1 MSSIYVP
8 LRPESKQMLEKLK
21 ERSEGLC
28 ELCSKTEATT
38 AYVVSPKNADSIE
51 NQVALCND
59 CLQNI
64 DADDQGFYW
73 RVVEGSI
80 WNPEPSVQALS
91 YRILQKYKDE
101 DWASNVLSMVDVD
114 EDVAQWALS
123 GLAVAEVHKDAFGNV
138 LDNGDTVVLTQALDV
153 KGTNFSAPKG
163 TVVKRIRLVHDN
175 HEQIEGKIN
184 EQMIVILTK
193 YVKKNN

>member
-1 MSSIYVP
+1 
-8 LRPESKQMLEKLK
+8 MLEKLK
-21 ERSEGLC
+21 ERSGGLC
-28 ELCSKTEATT
+28 ELCSKTEATH
-38 AYVVSPKNADSIE
+38 AYVVSPKKDDVLE
-51 NQVALCND
+51 NQVGLCND
-59 CLQNI
+59 CLQHI
-64 DADDQGFYW
+64 EAEDQGFYW

-101 DWASNVLSMVDVD
+101 EWASGVLSMVDLD
-114 EDVAQWALS
+114 EDTMQWGLS
-123 GLAVAEVHKDAFGNV
+123 GLEIAAMHLDAFGNS
-138 LDNGDTVVLTQALDV
+138 LENGDTVVLTQALDV

-163 TVVKRIRLVHDN
+163 TVVKKIRLVHDN

>member
-1 MSSIYVP
+1 MP
-8 LRPESKQMLEKLK
+8 LELNKMLEKLK
-21 ERSEGLC
+21 ERSGGLC
-28 ELCSKTEATT
+28 ELCSKTEATI
-38 AYVVSPKNADSIE
+38 AYVVSPKKDDVVE
-51 NQVALCND
+51 NQVALCKD

-64 DADDQGFYW
+64 DATDKSFYW

-91 YRILQKYKDE
+91 YRMLQNYKDE
-101 DWASNVLSMVDVD
+101 DWASGVLSMVDLG
-114 EDVAQWALS
+114 EDVIQWGLS
-123 GLAVAEVHKDAFGNV
+123 GLEIAAVHIDAFGNV
-138 LDNGDTVVLTQALDV
+138 LENGDTVVLTQALDV
-153 KGTNFSAPKG
+153 KGTSFSAPKG

>member
-1 MSSIYVP
+1 
-8 LRPESKQMLEKLK
+8 MLEKLK

-28 ELCSKTEATT
+28 ELCSKNEATV
-38 AYVVSPKNADSIE
+38 AYTVSPRKEGAIE
-51 NQVALCND
+51 NQVALCDD
-59 CLQNI
+59 CLQNLE
-64 DADDQGFYW
+64 ATDQSFYW

-91 YRILQKYKDE
+91 YRILQNYKDE
-101 DWASNVLSMVDVD
+101 DWASGVLSMVDLD
-114 EDVAQWALS
+114 EDVIQW
-123 GLAVAEVHKDAFGNV
+123 GLAGLEVAAVHKDAFGNI
-138 LDNGDTVVLTQALDV
+138 LENGDTVVLTQALDV

-163 TVVKRIRLVHDN
+163 TVVKKIRLVHDN
-175 HEQIEGKIN
+175 HEQVEGKIN